1 MSSPSSAMQS
11 PPASSASA
19 SATGSR
25 RGSEASEKMVKVVDG
40 PAATAPGSGVDA
52 ESAMG
57 GVMDDDG
64 SDDEMLD
71 DESGF

>member
-1 MSSPSSAMQS
+1 
-11 PPASSASA
+11 
-19 SATGSR
+19 
-25 RGSEASEKMVKVVDG
+25 MVKVVDG